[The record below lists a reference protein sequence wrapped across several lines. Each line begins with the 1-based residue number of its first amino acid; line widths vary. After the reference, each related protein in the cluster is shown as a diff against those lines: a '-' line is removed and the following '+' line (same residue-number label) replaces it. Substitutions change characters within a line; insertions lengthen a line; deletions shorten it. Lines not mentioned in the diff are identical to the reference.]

1 MKQLKKRLCGILA
14 IVMCITAMTGCAAN
28 PDRGSVT
35 SKNDGV
41 FEQNMTV
48 AATAPLD
55 EQLLHTETF
64 TSTDGTAEYTIH
76 FDQELKSDPLPIVE
90 VVPHFF
96 TGEDVKRVAHAL
108 FGDVDFY
115 EREHEDDPEYS
126 KEQLQKRINWMTE
139 LATPE
144 ALRELYGGEE
154 YVEDTLELLKF
165 FIQQYTVQLETAP
178 VENPHTPCEWT
189 FKEDK
194 HYASSYNA
202 YGNDWLVATVDL
214 GEVNYD
220 VFAITRDA
228 SDYKYNEISVQL
240 SDGLGYAEL
249 EMAYLRSKL
258 CRTEKPTQEQIDALK
273 EKAQTML
280 DQMGMGTWEVSFTNV
295 IEEHYGDAVEYQ
307 IQICAT
313 PVFQGVHA
321 LYGQQT
327 QSLTSSFTSNYHI
340 TTAVFHFSANGDLVY
355 FDLDAPVEIK
365 NVVNDGVAIL
375 STEELLERTKKHLAL
390 YGVDAQYLAF
400 FPIEWYQKPL
410 SCKVSVDR
418 LEFGLARVRAANED
432 NTFYYTPAF
441 AVYGSASYYDKETGE
456 YVQMPPD
463 FPDVEIE
470 RPLVWINAVDGSI
483 IEEA

>member
-1 MKQLKKRLCGILA
+1 MKQMKKRLSGILA
-14 IVMCITAMTGCAAN
+14 LIMCILAITGCAAN
-28 PDRGSVT
+28 PTKGTVT

-55 EQLLHTETF
+55 EQLLHSEIF
-64 TSTDGTAEYTIH
+64 TSADGTAEYIIH

-96 TGEDVKRVAHAL
+96 TGEDVKRVAKAL
-108 FGDVDFY
+108 FGNVDFY
-115 EREHEDDPEYS
+115 EGEHEEAPEYS
-126 KEQLQKRINWMTE
+126 REQLQKRINWMTE
-139 LATPE
+139 IATPE
-144 ALRELYGGEE
+144 ALQTIYGEK
-154 YVEDTLELLKF
+154 YVDDMLEILKF
-165 FIQQYTVQLETAP
+165 FIQQYTVQMENAP
-178 VENPHTPCEWT
+178 EDNPHTPCEWT
-189 FKEDK
+189 FKNDK
-194 HYASSYNA
+194 YYASSHNSH
-202 YGNDWLVATVDL
+202 GDNWLLATVDL
-214 GEVNYD
+214 GEVNYK

-228 SDYKYNEISVQL
+228 SDYKYNEISVQFG
-240 SDGLGYAEL
+240 DGLGYAQL

-258 CRTEKPTQEQIDALK
+258 CRTEKPTQEQINAVK
-273 EKAQTML
+273 EKAQSILGKMGIGEWEISFINVL
-280 DQMGMGTWEVSFTNV
+280 EDQ
-295 IEEHYGDAVEYQ
+295 YGDAVEYQ

-327 QSLTSSFTSNYHI
+327 KSLTSSFASNYHI
-340 TTAVFHFSANGDLVY
+340 STAVFQFSANGDLIY

-375 STEELLERTKKHLAL
+375 STEELLERTKEHLAL

-410 SCKVSVDR
+410 TCKVSVDR
-418 LEFGLARVRAANED
+418 LEFGLARVRVADSD

-441 AVYGSASYYDKETGE
+441 AVYGSTSYYDKETGE
-456 YVQMPPD
+456 YVHMPPD